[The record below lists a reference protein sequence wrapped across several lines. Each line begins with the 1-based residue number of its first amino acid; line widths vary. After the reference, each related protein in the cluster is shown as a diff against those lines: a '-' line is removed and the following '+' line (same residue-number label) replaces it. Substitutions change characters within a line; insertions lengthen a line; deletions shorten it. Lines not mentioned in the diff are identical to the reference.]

1 MKKFNNLSVN
11 DLLPS
16 HSRPF
21 PKLLWLVLILSFSL
35 NIIAINWG
43 LPSPSNRSWAA
54 DEITPSSVMNGIKM
68 KFSNGWSA
76 PYPPFHYYVLSAF
89 YLPFY
94 FLDALNIINLQSVF
108 MTTLLFLIGRLI
120 SVFMGTGIVFL
131 VYLCGCEVMEKKSAL
146 FIPLITA
153 LTPPFLYYSKT
164 TNVDIPYIF
173 WFFIAVYFFI
183 RILKYH
189 RTFDYILFAGAGVF
203 SICTKDQAY
212 ALLILT
218 PFIIIYSLHQRN
230 KAEEKNPSI
239 LKSIV
244 NKKTMSA
251 FVTGTS
257 LFVLIHN
264 FMFNFQ
270 GFKKH
275 LFFITGP
282 SKGERDFPSDI
293 SGLFSMF
300 IQTIKHLEFT
310 LGLPFF
316 LICIIGF
323 IYALTKK
330 EKYSLIFWLVLLSFS
345 YCIFF
350 LFIIGKNFVRFLMP
364 IYILMSFFG
373 ALGVSYFLYATRR
386 FRMIKS
392 LLVVILFIN
401 AAIYS
406 FSVDVAMVHDSRYY
420 VEQWMHE
427 NIEKNESILFLGYMN
442 FLPRNRGYTNVQYLV
457 RASQV
462 TIKEIDPSYIL
473 ISSNLLKSTQ
483 PYLYQ
488 KLSNDNLGYKQILR
502 YKSSPWLSLLPE
514 HKIRIHENNPIITNL
529 NLINPE
535 IIILKKINLDY
546 SRVNIE

>member
-1 MKKFNNLSVN
+1 MMKKFNNLSVN
-11 DLLPS
+11 DLLPA

-21 PKLLWLVLILSFSL
+21 PKLLWLILILSFSF

-43 LPSPSNRSWAA
+43 LPSPSNISWAA

-68 KFSNGWSA
+68 RFSNGWSA

-120 SVFMGTGIVFL
+120 SVFMGTAIVFV
-131 VYLCGCEVMEKKSAL
+131 VYLCGCEIMENKSAL
-146 FIPLITA
+146 FVSLITA

-173 WFFIAVYFFI
+173 WFVAALYFFI

-189 RTFDYILFAGAGVF
+189 HTSDYILFAGTAVF

-218 PFIIIYSLHQRN
+218 PFIIIYSLHQHK
-230 KAEEKNPSI
+230 KAQEKRPSI
-239 LKSIV
+239 LKSII
-244 NKKTMSA
+244 NIKTISA

-282 SKGERDFPSDI
+282 ARGERDFSVDI
-293 SGLFSMF
+293 SGFFSMF
-300 IQTIKHLEFT
+300 IQTIKHLEFI

-330 EKYSLIFWLVLLSFS
+330 EKYSLIFWLALLSLS
-345 YCIFF
+345 YCIFSF
-350 LFIIGKNFVRFLMP
+350 FIIGKNFVRFLIP

-406 FSVDVAMVHDSRYY
+406 FSVDVTMIHDSRYY
-420 VEQWMHE
+420 VEQWMNE

-442 FLPRNRGYTNVQYLV
+442 FLPRNRGYTNVQYLS

-473 ISSNLLKSTQ
+473 ISSDLLKLTQ

-488 KLSNDNLGYKQILR
+488 KLSNDNLDYKQILR

-514 HKIRIHENNPIITNL
+514 HKIRIHENNKITTNL

-535 IIILKKINLDY
+535 IIILKKN
-546 SRVNIE
+546 N